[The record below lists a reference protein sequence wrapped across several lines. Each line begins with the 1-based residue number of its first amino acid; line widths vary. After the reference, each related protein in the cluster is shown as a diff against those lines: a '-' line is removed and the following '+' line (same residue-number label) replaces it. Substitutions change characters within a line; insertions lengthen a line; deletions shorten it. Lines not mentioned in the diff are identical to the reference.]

1 MSPTQSLIWQAPT
14 WPGMH
19 YDVIQVGAELARAH
33 RAQGVVEGKLAGLGF
48 EQRLEL
54 AAEAWS
60 QDAVATAAIE
70 GERINLTAVRSSVA
84 RRLGVGNQDGANAPR
99 SVEGLLDI
107 MDDAVLQRAA
117 PLSHERLCAWQA
129 ALFPTGY
136 SGMTKI
142 LVGAYREHA
151 EPMQVV
157 SGGFGRERVHY
168 EAPSSAHVPAEMQQ
182 FLDWFNATTE
192 HDSLVKAALAH
203 LWFETIHP
211 FEDGNGRVGRVLID
225 LVLARENGE
234 ISRLIRTSQRLLDKR
249 RDYYEQ
255 LERAQHGDL
264 DVTAWVLWF
273 VEQVRVSCE
282 EASGVMDAALATAL
296 FWMNHQDKV
305 LTTRQRKVVKLL
317 LDAGPHG
324 FDGGM
329 NTRKYE
335 SVGGTSRATASRE
348 LIELEDMGILG
359 RVGAG
364 RSTRY
369 YLTIPG
375 WGPADATSSTTP
387 PPPESALDAQP
398 SYRR

>member
-1 MSPTQSLIWQAPT
+1 MSPTHSFIWQAPT

-107 MDDAVLQRAA
+107 MDDAVLQRDA
-117 PLSHERLCAWQA
+117 PLTHERLCAWQA

-136 SGMTKI
+136 SGMAKI
-142 LVGAYREHA
+142 LVGAYREHV
-151 EPMQVV
+151 EPMQIV
-157 SGGFGRERVHY
+157 SGRVGRERVHY
-168 EAPSSAHVPAEMQQ
+168 EAPLSAQVPAEMQQ
-182 FLDWFNATTE
+182 FLDWFNAVTE

-211 FEDGNGRVGRVLID
+211 FEDGNGRIGRVLID
-225 LVLARENGE
+225 LVLARDSGE
-234 ISRLIRTSQRLLDKR
+234 VSRLIRTSQRLLDKR

-264 DVTAWVLWF
+264 DVSAWVLWF

-282 EASGVMDAALATAL
+282 EASSVMDAALGKAL
-296 FWMNHQDKV
+296 FWMSHRDKV
-305 LTTRQRKVVKLL
+305 LTTRQRKVVNLL

-324 FDGGM
+324 FEGGM

-335 SVGGTSRATASRE
+335 SVGSTSRATASRE
-348 LIELEDMGILG
+348 LIELENMGLLDK
-359 RVGAG
+359 VGAG

-369 YLTIPG
+369 YPSVPG
-375 WGPADATSSTTP
+375 WGQEDATFVETP
-387 PPPESALDAQP
+387 SREG
-398 SYRR
+398 